1 MKLQKYFLLSAILGL
16 ATFSSC
22 SEDSIC
28 EPLKLTFSVQNL
40 GSTSS
45 SINSSA
51 GVGLWVSSTSVSSL
65 GDADVAKNH
74 KFIPNGQEMT
84 SEGVNWTGQQK
95 LYTYAYYPYSS
106 SASSSPEA
114 YAVSA
119 SANPNLMW
127 AKAETTFQGE
137 NVSPKLSFRHMMSKL
152 VLNVKSDA
160 KESGALVGGA
170 VTLKGFKDAATA
182 NLLNGQ
188 ITATGSASDVTPAAI
203 TAASGYEG
211 TYEAVLVPQ
220 ALDAGF
226 EFLTMVTTNDVTIK
240 GALESALSLESGQE
254 VTLEVIL
261 KEEECVV
268 KVQEIKAWT
277 NDEAPI
283 DAVAKNYP
291 VVQLLDLYDYDGIQG
306 IVIAIDEDS
315 EGKHG
320 WVVSLDEAQLQ
331 ARTVIT
337 AIDDW
342 NASEKLTTQGYWE
355 RVLTQD
361 PELEEFP
368 AFQWVDK
375 MNAEPLTLEALT
387 ENEDSMVGW
396 RWTLPSVEDAH
407 YKAFFDLL
415 FDPFNPATEV
425 NVAKFNSGIEA
436 AETSNKTKLP
446 AIDWTDLYCDNI
458 FYWSGS
464 ASSAYATWATQILVY
479 TYADALDWGDLDWY
493 TKNDIIM
500 YAQDGVRSKYRVR
513 AFRRF

>member
-182 NLLNGQ
+182 NLQNGQ
-188 ITATGSASDVTPAAI
+188 ITATGSASDVEPTAI
-203 TAASGYEG
+203 AAASGYEA
-211 TYEAVLVPQ
+211 TYEAVLAPQ
-220 ALDAGF
+220 SLEAGA
-226 EFLTMVTTNDVTIK
+226 EFLTMVTTGDVTIK
-240 GALESALSLESGQE
+240 GALASALSLESGQE

-261 KEEECVV
+261 KEEECTV
-268 KVQEIKAWT
+268 KIQEIKAWT
-277 NDEAPI
+277 NDEAQI

-320 WVVSLDEAQLQ
+320 WVVSLDEAQLKG
-331 ARTVIT
+331 RTTSSQIEGWT
-337 AIDDW
+337 G
-342 NASEKLTTQGYWE
+342 NQQLTTQECWE
-355 RVLTQD
+355 KVLTQD
-361 PELEEFP
+361 PTLEEFP
-368 AFQWVDK
+368 AFQWVDN
-375 MNAEPLTLEALT
+375 MNAESLTLETLA
-387 ENEDSMVGW
+387 ENEDTMVGW
-396 RWTLPSVEDAH
+396 RWTLPAITDAH
-407 YKAFFDLL
+407 FKAFIDLL
-415 FDPFNPATEV
+415 FDPFNPSMEA

-436 AETSNKTKLP
+436 AEASNKKKLP
-446 AIDWTDLYCDNI
+446 AIDWTDYFADLTRYM
-458 FYWSGS
+458 SGS
-464 ASSAYATWATQILVY
+464 VCTGSSIMVAQIASF
-479 TYADALDWGDLDWY
+479 TYADALDWGELYLY
-493 TKNDIIM
+493 TKDDIIFFVP
-500 YAQDGVRSKYRVR
+500 DGITNKMGVR